1 MSIANV
7 IRLMCPNLKCKS
19 VLSVPKEARGRLI
32 RCRNCGSTIQV
43 PQKARQPVAQKPK
56 PASDDKAA

>member
-1 MSIANV
+1 MTPDAV

-43 PQKARQPVAQKPK
+43 PQKPAQASTQKPN
-56 PASDDKAA
+56 AA

>member
-1 MSIANV
+1 MTSDSV

-43 PQKARQPVAQKPK
+43 PQKPAQVGGGAKKPN
-56 PASDDKAA
+56 AA

>member
-1 MSIANV
+1 MSVEAV

-43 PQKARQPVAQKPK
+43 PQRSPKAQDK
-56 PASDDKAA
+56 PAA

>member
-1 MSIANV
+1 
-7 IRLMCPNLKCKS
+7 MCPNLKCKS

-43 PQKARQPVAQKPK
+43 PQKPAQVGGGAKKPN
-56 PASDDKAA
+56 AA